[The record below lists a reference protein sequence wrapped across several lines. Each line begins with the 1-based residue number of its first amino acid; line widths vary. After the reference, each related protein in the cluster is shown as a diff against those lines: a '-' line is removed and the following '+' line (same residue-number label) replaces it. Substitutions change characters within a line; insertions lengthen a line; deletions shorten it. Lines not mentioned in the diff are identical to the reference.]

1 MKVWNVVATWVWWT
15 ALVGPAW
22 VCTSTVEDTKLTL
35 RYNTVRFTTE
45 NATKESYTQF
55 MEALRDQ
62 LGSGYE
68 AHTIPVLRDVSTVDT
83 SQRFLLV
90 ELSNWGE
97 ATITLAV
104 DVQNAYVVAYQ
115 AGDQSYF
122 FRDAPEVAFSN
133 LFSDTQQSTFNF
145 NGSYVDLEGRSRQDR
160 EDIDLG
166 ILALELAISSLRR
179 SSSAAESTIAR
190 SLIVCIQMVSEA
202 ARFRYIEQRVRQSI
216 TSAGYEHFRPD
227 AGMLSLENKWGT
239 LSYAIQESNQGVFS
253 RPVQL
258 QRPDYTF
265 FNVDSATLSIV
276 RNLALM
282 LFVCNIN
289 QASSQF
295 SPLIRSVVAPV
306 DDDDDTCAEPEPTI
320 RISGRNGLCVDVRDG
335 QYNDGNPIQ
344 LWPCKSNTDA
354 NQLWTLKRD
363 GTIQS
368 NGKCLTTYGY
378 SPGVYVMIY
387 NCDTAV
393 TAATRWQVWDNGTI
407 INPESALVLSAESE
421 NAGTTLTVETN
432 IYASRQ
438 GWRASNNTDPFVTSI
453 VGFMDLCMQRNENNV
468 GLGDCVSN
476 QTDQKWAIYP
486 DGSIRPQHN
495 QDVCLTSNNHFQ
507 GTNIIIVSCSPGWS
521 SQRWVFTNDG
531 VILNL
536 YNGMVMEVK
545 DSNPILQQIIL
556 WPFNGN
562 PNQKWLPML

>member
-1 MKVWNVVATWVWWT
+1 
-15 ALVGPAW
+15 
-22 VCTSTVEDTKLTL
+22 
-35 RYNTVRFTTE
+35 
-45 NATKESYTQF
+45 
-55 MEALRDQ
+55 
-62 LGSGYE
+62 
-68 AHTIPVLRDVSTVDT
+68 
-83 SQRFLLV
+83 
-90 ELSNWGE
+90 
-97 ATITLAV
+97 
-104 DVQNAYVVAYQ
+104 
-115 AGDQSYF
+115 
-122 FRDAPEVAFSN
+122 
-133 LFSDTQQSTFNF
+133 
-145 NGSYVDLEGRSRQDR
+145 
-160 EDIDLG
+160 
-166 ILALELAISSLRR
+166 
-179 SSSAAESTIAR
+179 
-190 SLIVCIQMVSEA
+190 
-202 ARFRYIEQRVRQSI
+202 
-216 TSAGYEHFRPD
+216 
-227 AGMLSLENKWGT
+227 
-239 LSYAIQESNQGVFS
+239 
-253 RPVQL
+253 
-258 QRPDYTF
+258 
-265 FNVDSATLSIV
+265 
-276 RNLALM
+276 M

-289 QASSQF
+289 HASSQF

-344 LWPCKSNTDA
+344 LWPCESNADA

-453 VGFMDLCMQRNENNV
+453 VGFMDLCMQRNGNNV

-486 DGSIRPQHN
+486 DGSIRPQQN
-495 QDVCLTSNNHFQ
+495 QNVCLTSNNHSQ
-507 GTNIIIVSCSPGWS
+507 GRNIIIFGCSNGWS

-531 VILNL
+531 AILNL
-536 YNGMVMEVK
+536 YNGMVIDVK
-545 DSNPILQQIIL
+545 DSNPILQQLIL